1 MTNVEDYRDIPL
13 EEFQKTLTINL
24 TASFLLVK
32 GVVEHMKQKRWGR
45 IIFVSSIAASG
56 VGINGCRGW
65 LPHQFVYCLPASNQ
79 NPDYAASKGG
89 LTSMMK
95 NLASKLAPYGITVN
109 DVAPAMIG
117 STGMIPNASMEGLPE
132 LPLGRLGTP
141 EEVANVVTMFATTG
155 YATGQSFLLAGG
167 LNHK

>member
-1 MTNVEDYRDIPL
+1 LISDH
-13 EEFQKTLTINL
+13 F
-24 TASFLLVK
+24 A
-32 GVVEHMKQKRWGR
+32 
-45 IIFVSSIAASG
+45 
-56 VGINGCRGW
+56 
-65 LPHQFVYCLPASNQ
+65 
-79 NPDYAASKGG
+79 DYAASKGG

-95 NLASKLAPYGITVN
+95 NLSSKLAPYGITVN

-117 STGMIPNASMEGLPE
+117 NTGMIPNASMEGLPD

-141 EEVANVVTMFATTG
+141 EEVANIVTMFATTG